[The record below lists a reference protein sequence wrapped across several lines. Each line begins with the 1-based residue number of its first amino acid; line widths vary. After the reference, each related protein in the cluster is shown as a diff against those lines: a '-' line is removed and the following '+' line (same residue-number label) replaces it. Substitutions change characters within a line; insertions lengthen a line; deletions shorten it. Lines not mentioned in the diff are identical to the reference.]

1 MDEMPPAAPPTW
13 VLLRGLTREAA
24 HWGCF
29 ADDFASA
36 WPGSTVITLDLPGNG
51 QCHRQASP
59 ASVAGMVAAAR
70 AELVRRGVAPPYHLL
85 ALSLGAMVAT
95 EWARVVPDEVQGSVL
110 INTSLRPF
118 SPFYRRLRPRNYAA
132 LLRMV
137 LQPATANQREQAVL
151 RLTSQRADEHQA
163 VVPAW
168 AAVRAARPVSTAN
181 ALRQLM
187 AAARYRAPWQAPAPC
202 LLLAS
207 AHDGLVHS
215 DCSRAMARAWQA
227 PLVLHP
233 WAGHDLPLDDGAWVI
248 GEVARW
254 MAGKATM
261 AAPTA

>member
-59 ASVAGMVAAAR
+59 ATVAGMVAAAR

-95 EWARVVPDEVQGSVL
+95 EWARVAPDEVQASVL

-137 LQPATANQREQAVL
+137 LQPATANQREQTVL

-187 AAARYRAPWQAPAPC
+187 AAATTGRRGRRLRPACCWPVRTMVWCTAIAPAPWHGPGRRRWC
-202 LLLAS
+202 CTR
-207 AHDGLVHS
+207 GRGTT
-215 DCSRAMARAWQA
+215 CRWTTA
-227 PLVLHP
+227 P
-233 WAGHDLPLDDGAWVI
+233 G
-248 GEVARW
+248 
-254 MAGKATM
+254 
-261 AAPTA
+261 